1 MSHVKRAWE
10 QAPQW
15 EKKKHFCDKQ
25 VGSGE
30 GGGGGGWGEG
40 KCASA
45 TFSFPNQLL
54 GSLCLP
60 NVFCHFTLFF
70 AFSPTSELGP
80 MLLKKFIHLTN
91 DSLR

>member
-1 MSHVKRAWE
+1 MLREPGSRLHSGR
-10 QAPQW
+10 
-15 EKKKHFCDKQ
+15 KKNIFVTSRSAVER
-25 VGSGE
+25 VGG
-30 GGGGGGWGEG
+30 GEG

>member
-1 MSHVKRAWE
+1 MTSETNLRLFFSMSHVKRARD

-15 EKKKHFCDKQ
+15 EEKKNIF
-25 VGSGE
+25 VTSRSAVE
-30 GGGGGGWGEG
+30 GAG

-60 NVFCHFTLFF
+60 NFFCHFTLFF

-80 MLLKKFIHLTN
+80 MLL
-91 DSLR
+91 

>member
-1 MSHVKRAWE
+1 M
-10 QAPQW
+10 
-15 EKKKHFCDKQ
+15 
-25 VGSGE
+25 GE
-30 GGGGGGWGEG
+30 TKNIFVTSRSAVERVGGGGGGEG